1 MQHDPQRDRAVADAS
16 AGVRTIDALAT
27 PTNASWLP
35 MIIIALAQIQLGF
48 NVNALTISMGAIVD
62 DLDVAPAMVGTAL
75 VVYSLAVAG
84 LVMLGA
90 KVGRIIG
97 SRLAFQ
103 IGIGAQA
110 AAMAVMALSF
120 NAELML
126 AAQAVAG
133 VAAALAVP
141 AFVVMIANYYH
152 AAQQEQSLGL
162 LGAAQASSS
171 AMAFLI
177 VGFMSMFVSW
187 RWAFAMLVVVGAI
200 VIFLSFRLAV
210 IEPRTGI
217 GIDWVGAVLAAAAVT
232 LISLGFNSISAWGL
246 VVAQPDAPF
255 DMAGMSPSPLMIIV
269 GVVFGQAFFIWMRR
283 QQAKGKPTL
292 FAIETLDTAEERS
305 ATFSLLVIAAL
316 GPAVNFLLPLYIQ
329 IVQGRSTME
338 TAVAIVPYAVAIFI
352 GATFV
357 VRVYGTLS
365 PRQIGR
371 YSFAMVAI
379 GLIALAYS
387 INNEWGTPMVIVS
400 LLVIGLG
407 EGALLTLMFN
417 VLVSASPKELSGDV
431 GALRGT
437 VNNLATGLG
446 TAIASLLAIA
456 ALGIIMNT
464 TVDKSPIIPPSL
476 AEQLELDN
484 VDFIDNEELEVAL
497 QEETTASDAQIAEI
511 VRINTAARL
520 RALKISFQVLAGLAL
535 LGLVP
540 AGRLP
545 LYRRG
550 EVPGDL
556 NVGEQELSERDAAA
570 VTSASPAD

>member
-1 MQHDPQRDRAVADAS
+1 LTEAIDHNRQGQGAGAPMAAV
-16 AGVRTIDALAT
+16 IK
-27 PTNASWLP
+27 ASWLP
-35 MIIIALAQIQLGF
+35 MVIIALAQIQLGF
-48 NVNALTISMGAIVD
+48 NVNALTISMGAIVE
-62 DLDVAPAMVGTAL
+62 DLQVPPAMVGTAL

-90 KVGRIIG
+90 KIGRMIG

-103 IGIGAQA
+103 IGIAAQA
-110 AAMAVMALSF
+110 AAMAVMALAF

-126 AAQAVAG
+126 LAQAIAG
-133 VAAALAVP
+133 IAAALAVP

-171 AMAFLI
+171 ALAFLV
-177 VGFMSMFVSW
+177 VGFMSMVVSW

-200 VIFLSFRLAV
+200 IVILSFRLEV
-210 IEPRTGI
+210 IEPRKGI
-217 GIDWVGAVLAAAAVT
+217 RIDWLGAILAAAAVT

-246 VVAQPDAPF
+246 LVAQPDAPF
-255 DMAGMSPSPLMIIV
+255 DMAGMSPAPLMIIA
-269 GVVFGQAFFIWMRR
+269 GVVVGQAFFTWMRR
-283 QQAKGKPTL
+283 QRANEKPTL
-292 FAIETLDTAEERS
+292 FAIETLDTPKERS
-305 ATFSLLVIAAL
+305 ATFALLVIAAV

-329 IVQGRSTME
+329 IVQGRTTME
-338 TAVAIVPYAVAIFI
+338 TAIAIVPYAVAIFI

-371 YSFAMVAI
+371 YGFGMVAVGVI
-379 GLIALAYS
+379 VLAYT
-387 INNEWGTPMVIVS
+387 INNEWGTPMVVVS

-407 EGALLTLMFN
+407 EGSLLTLMFN

-456 ALGIIMNT
+456 ALGIIVNT
-464 TVDKSPIIPPSL
+464 TVKESPVIPPSL
-476 AEQLELDN
+476 VDQMELDT
-484 VDFIDNEELEVAL
+484 VDFIDNDELEAVL
-497 QEETTASDAQIAEI
+497 EQETTATDAQIKEA
-511 VRINTAARL
+511 VRINTDARL

-535 LGLVP
+535 LGIIP
-540 AGRLP
+540 AGGLP
-545 LYRRG
+545 PYRRG
-550 EVPGDL
+550 EIPTDL
-556 NVGEQELSERDAAA
+556 NVGKSDATEEER
-570 VTSASPAD
+570 SPPPPGPAGD

>member
-1 MQHDPQRDRAVADAS
+1 MTSREPRLTSIPGQDTVARAS
-16 AGVRTIDALAT
+16 ATV
-27 PTNASWLP
+27 SWLP
-35 MIIIALAQIQLGF
+35 MIVIALAQIQLGF
-48 NVNALTISMGAIVD
+48 NVNALTISMGSIVD
-62 DLDVAPAMVGTAL
+62 ELDVAPAMVGTAL

-90 KVGRIIG
+90 KVGRMIG

-126 AAQAVAG
+126 VAQAIAG

-152 AAQQEQSLGL
+152 GAQQEQSLGL

-171 AMAFLI
+171 ALAFLI
-177 VGFMSMFVSW
+177 VGFMSMVVSW
-187 RWAFAMLVVVGAI
+187 RWSFAMLVVVGA
-200 VIFLSFRLAV
+200 VVVFLSFRLEI
-210 IEPRTGI
+210 IERRSGI
-217 GIDWVGAVLAAAAVT
+217 RIDWLGAILAAAAVT

-246 VVAQPDAPF
+246 LVAQPDAPF
-255 DMAGMSPSPLMIIV
+255 DMAGMSPAPLMIII
-269 GVVFGQAFFIWMRR
+269 GVVLGQAFFTWMRR
-283 QQAKGKPTL
+283 QTALGKPTL
-292 FAIETLDTAEERS
+292 FAIATLDTREERS
-305 ATFSLLVIAAL
+305 ATFALLVIAAI

-357 VRVYGTLS
+357 VRAYGTLS

-371 YSFAMVAI
+371 GGFVMVAV

-387 INNEWGTPMVIVS
+387 INNEWGTPMVVVS

-407 EGALLTLMFN
+407 EGSLLTLMFN
-417 VLVSASPKELSGDV
+417 ILVSASPKELSGDV

-446 TAIASLLAIA
+446 TAVASLLAIA
-456 ALGIIMNT
+456 ALGIIINT
-464 TVDKSPIIPPSL
+464 SVEQSPVIPPSL
-476 AEQLELDN
+476 VDELELDN
-484 VDFIDNEELEVAL
+484 VDFIDNDELEVVL
-497 QEETTASDAQIAEI
+497 KEETKASEAQIAEA
-511 VRINTAARL
+511 VRINTEARL

-540 AGRLP
+540 AGGLP
-545 LYRRG
+545 PYRRG

-556 NVGEQELSERDAAA
+556 NIGEQDLAEEKAHAGAPAAA
-570 VTSASPAD
+570 GD